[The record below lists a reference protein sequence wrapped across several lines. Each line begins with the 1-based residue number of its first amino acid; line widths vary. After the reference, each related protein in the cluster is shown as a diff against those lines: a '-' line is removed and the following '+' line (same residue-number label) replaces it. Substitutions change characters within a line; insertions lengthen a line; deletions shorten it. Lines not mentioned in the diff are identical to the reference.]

1 MQLAVELLEHRPLV
15 RSRLA
20 PGDDAIAA
28 LDARLADLYRA
39 GSGAWPDL
47 PLSDV
52 GFVRALAAH
61 VEPEG
66 PVVPETFHCSDFF
79 LAAACTE
86 GVPGAVTALD
96 RGFLSRIP
104 SYIARVC
111 RDSDREKPE
120 DIAQSIA
127 EHVVVPS
134 GTRPPRIAEY
144 SGKGPLGGWLRVL
157 SVRLALNSKRTKDR
171 FVSESAAPHARSEVD
186 PELDL
191 FRMKY
196 RDELEVAF
204 EAAFATLDDEQR
216 LLLRLHSSGTH
227 RGEDIAKIL
236 GVDRSTAVRRLAR
249 ARELLLTSTK
259 SLMTAKLGISPTEF
273 DSIAR
278 AVYSQIELTLSRVLA
293 PRS

>member
-1 MQLAVELLEHRPLV
+1 
-15 RSRLA
+15 
-20 PGDDAIAA
+20 
-28 LDARLADLYRA
+28 
-39 GSGAWPDL
+39 
-47 PLSDV
+47 
-52 GFVRALAAH
+52 
-61 VEPEG
+61 
-66 PVVPETFHCSDFF
+66 
-79 LAAACTE
+79 
-86 GVPGAVTALD
+86 
-96 RGFLSRIP
+96 
-104 SYIARVC
+104 
-111 RDSDREKPE
+111 
-120 DIAQSIA
+120 
-127 EHVVVPS
+127 
-134 GTRPPRIAEY
+134 
-144 SGKGPLGGWLRVL
+144 
-157 SVRLALNSKRTKDR
+157 
-171 FVSESAAPHARSEVD
+171 
-186 PELDL
+186 
-191 FRMKY
+191 MKY

>member
-1 MQLAVELLEHRPLV
+1 VQLSKGLLEHNPLA
-15 RSRLA
+15 RARLA
-20 PGDDAIAA
+20 VGEGELAA
-28 LDARLADLYRA
+28 LDATLAELFRV

-47 PLSDV
+47 PLSEV
-52 GFVRALAAH
+52 AFVRALAPH

-66 PVVPETFHCSDFF
+66 PIVPATFHTGDFF

-104 SYIARVC
+104 QYIARVC
-111 RDSDREKPE
+111 RPSDREKPE
-120 DIAQSIA
+120 DVAQSIA
-127 EHVVVPS
+127 EHVVVPN

-157 SVRLALNSKRTKDR
+157 SVRLALNTKRAKDR
-171 FVSESAAPHARSEVD
+171 FVSELAAPHARAEVD

-191 FRMKY
+191 FRLKY
-196 RDELEVAF
+196 RDELEAAF
-204 EAAFATLDDEQR
+204 EAAFATLDDDQR

-249 ARELLLTSTK
+249 AREVLLSTTKRLMTEKLGLTS
-259 SLMTAKLGISPTEF
+259 TEF